1 MESWLCRVPD
11 GVHSRWVVSFR
22 QACGL
27 QPDSARAMAT
37 ATTRW
42 PLGPLLAKPALLAQ
56 DAQRRAAR
64 LASAGLI
71 RTVGPAAITPGRA
84 SGGVSAGR
92 PAAVLATAALA
103 PEGPAENVV
112 VRSRAR
118 LATAAARTR
127 LLRITGTN
135 PPWRHRG
142 SRVAQACFL
151 IACAPVPRRACPAP
165 PRPPGRGTTATAG
178 RELHPPRAMASR
190 AQRAGMR
197 LWADIPAWPAAGG
210 EPRNVRARGR

>member
-27 QPDSARAMAT
+27 QPDSASAMAT

-56 DAQRRAAR
+56 DAQRRAGRPAC
-64 LASAGLI
+64 AGLI
-71 RTVGPAAITPGRA
+71 RTVGPAGVPPGRA
-84 SGGVSAGR
+84 SGGVPAGR
-92 PAAVLATAALA
+92 PPAEPAETAPA
-103 PEGPAENVV
+103 GPAENVV

-127 LLRITGTN
+127 LLRITGTT
-135 PPWRHRG
+135 PSGATRE
-142 SRVAQACFL
+142 
-151 IACAPVPRRACPAP
+151 
-165 PRPPGRGTTATAG
+165 PG
-178 RELHPPRAMASR
+178 
-190 AQRAGMR
+190 
-197 LWADIPAWPAAGG
+197 GG
-210 EPRNVRARGR
+210 